1 MSYNTDIIA
10 FFSGEGFFK
19 LRNPERQQERF
30 DALKEAFKAEFEREA
45 SDTDFDMLIAYQT
58 EKREARKAKEIAK
71 IKRDAEKPIAS
82 SQESAFEHVRDYPAG
97 MYILTCAQNNTH
109 IDRDFLKSLEH
120 MAEYYGATILAAKTL
135 YNKGAF
141 AQPDLKADSDDIW
154 FDKAIQSYLTDEHCN
169 LDDKFHFIGNA
180 NIIPTAKNPLSGF
193 EGITLPGVHAVL
205 PATKIALKV
214 IPALKGADIT
224 IQAATGS
231 VTKRNY
237 IMRKTGAV
245 ASIEHNIGAVIV
257 DTRNNSIVH
266 VEQMEGTKGFYY
278 RSDMFFGPDGVEYPT
293 KHVAAINLGDM
304 HCEKMKNWHNILIL
318 LESYKPQNIVVH
330 DVLDFSSRNHH
341 NIKDPV
347 FMFAQETIGASVE
360 QDLITVSE
368 YIEALVE
375 YCADVHV
382 VESNHDLALE
392 RWLKETDFKQDPTN
406 ALVYL
411 TCMKEIYTR
420 IAEHN
425 MEGFNLLQFA
435 LSEFG
440 SPNSSNAN
448 YLKTDQSL
456 IIAGIEMGCHGHN
469 GINGSRGSPAQFRK
483 LGVPMNTGHT
493 HSPSIIGRV
502 YTAGVSASL
511 DMDYNK
517 GPSSWAL
524 AHIVTYENGQRAILF
539 S

>member
-1 MSYNTDIIA
+1 MTYNTDIIA

-30 DALKEAFKAEFEREA
+30 DALKEAFESEFEREA
-45 SDTDFDMLIAYQT
+45 SDADFDMLIAYQT
-58 EKREARKAKEIAK
+58 EKREARKAKEVAK
-71 IKRDAEKPIAS
+71 IKRDAEKPIAT
-82 SQESAFEHVRDYPAG
+82 SQEGAFDHVRDYPAG
-97 MYILTCAQNNTH
+97 IYILTCAQNNTH
-109 IDRDFLKSLEH
+109 VDRDFLKSLEN
-120 MAEYYGATILAAKTL
+120 MAAYYDATILAAKTL

-141 AQPDLKADSDDIW
+141 AQPDIKADSEDIW
-154 FDKAIQSYLTDEHCN
+154 FDEAIQPYLTDEHCN
-169 LDDKFHFIGNA
+169 LDGKFHFIGNA

-193 EGITLPGVHAVL
+193 EGITLPGIHAIL

-224 IQAATGS
+224 IQTATGS

-237 IMRKTGAV
+237 IMRKAGAV

-257 DTRNNSIVH
+257 DTWTNTIVN
-266 VEQMEGTKGFYY
+266 VEQMEGTKGFYLGPEL
-278 RSDMFFGPDGVEYPT
+278 FFGPDKVETP
-293 KHVAAINLGDM
+293 KNHVAAINLGDM
-304 HCEKMKNWHNILIL
+304 HCEKMKNWQNISIL
-318 LESYKPQNIVVH
+318 LDTYKPQNIVVH

-347 FMFAQETIGASVE
+347 FMFAQETNGATVE
-360 QDLITVSE
+360 QDLEIVSDH
-368 YIEALVE
+368 IEALLE
-375 YCADVHV
+375 YSNKVHV

-420 IAEHN
+420 VAEN
-425 MEGFNLLQFA
+425 NLEGFNLLQFA

-440 SPNSSNAN
+440 STATSKAN

-456 IIAGIEMGCHGHN
+456 IIAGVEMGCHGHN

-517 GPSSWAL
+517 GPSSWAI
-524 AHIVTYENGQRAILF
+524 AHIVTYENGQRAIIF